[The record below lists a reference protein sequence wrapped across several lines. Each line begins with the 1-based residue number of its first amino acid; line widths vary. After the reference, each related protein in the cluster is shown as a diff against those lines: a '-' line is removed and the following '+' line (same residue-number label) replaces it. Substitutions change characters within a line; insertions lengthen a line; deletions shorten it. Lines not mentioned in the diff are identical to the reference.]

1 MLQKQKI
8 DNILKKIE
16 KSWSRDAIAWYRTNK
31 RVLPWRKRENQ
42 NFYSIWISEVMLQQT
57 GVNTVIPYYE
67 KFKKK
72 WPDLQ
77 SFQSA
82 KFDEIMMIWQG
93 LGYYNRAKNLYNASR
108 IIHNFDLTKYDELLK
123 IPGIGK
129 YTASA
134 IIAILYDRKIGVI
147 DTNIIRVFSRVFS
160 INFRDSSNK
169 NLIEDIAYKLSPQTN
184 NKVYCQSLMDLGSL
198 ICKKKPVCKICPV
211 SSYCNSFNSE
221 DRFDFKVKKIKP
233 KKEGIVF
240 FIKYKNKIYLEK
252 SKDKFLHG
260 LMRFPTTKFSDRIL
274 GKSLNVTS
282 RSKIWLKS
290 KKIEI
295 RGKYIGFVNHQ
306 FTNFYLKL
314 LIVKIN
320 LKSKNNNKLN
330 GIWINEQE
338 ISSYPFSR
346 LMEKVQTVVMGLDD
360 KNL

>member
-8 DNILKKIE
+8 DNKLKKIE
-16 KSWSRDAIAWYRTNK
+16 KFWSRDVIAWYKTNK

-57 GVNTVIPYYE
+57 GVNAVIPYYE

-72 WPDLQ
+72 WPDLR

-82 KFDEIMMIWQG
+82 KFNEIMMMWQG
-93 LGYYNRAKNLYNASR
+93 LGYYNRAKNLYNASK
-108 IIHNFDLTKYDELLK
+108 IINKFDLKKYDELLK

-134 IIAILYDRKIGVI
+134 IIAILYDQKIGVI
-147 DTNIIRVFSRVFS
+147 DTNVIRVFSRVFS
-160 INFRDSSNK
+160 MNFRDSSNK

-198 ICKKKPVCKICPV
+198 ICKKKPICKICPV
-211 SSYCNSFNSE
+211 GIHCNSFNSE
-221 DRFDFKVKKIKP
+221 DRFDLKAKKIKP

-252 SKDKFLHG
+252 SEDKFLHG
-260 LMRFPTTKFSDRIL
+260 LMRFPTTEFSDIIL

-282 RSKIWLKS
+282 RSNIWLRS
-290 KKIEI
+290 KKIDI
-295 RGKYIGFVNHQ
+295 KGKYIGFINHQ

-314 LIVKIN
+314 LIVKIHI
-320 LKSKNNNKLN
+320 KSKNNNRLN
-330 GIWINEQE
+330 GMWINEQE

-346 LMEKVQTVVMGLDD
+346 LMEKVQTVAMGIDD
-360 KNL
+360 

>member
-8 DNILKKIE
+8 DNKLKKIE
-16 KSWSRDAIAWYRTNK
+16 RSWSTDVIAWYRKNK

-57 GVNTVIPYYE
+57 NVNTVIPYYE

-72 WPDLQ
+72 WPDLR

-93 LGYYNRAKNLYNASR
+93 LGYYNRAKNLYSASKV
-108 IIHNFDLTKYDELLK
+108 IHNFDLKRYDELLK

-147 DTNIIRVFSRVFS
+147 DTNIKRVFSRVFS
-160 INFRDSSNK
+160 VNFRDSSNK
-169 NLIEDIAYKLSPQTN
+169 NFIEDIAYKLSPYTN
-184 NKVYCQSLMDLGSL
+184 NKLYCQSLMDLGSL
-198 ICKKKPVCKICPV
+198 ICKKKPVCKTCPV
-211 SSYCNSFNSE
+211 SSHCNSFNSE
-221 DRFDFKVKKIKP
+221 DRFDLKVKKIKP

-240 FIKYKNKIYLEK
+240 FIKYKKKIYLEK
-252 SKDKFLHG
+252 SEDNFLYG
-260 LMRFPTTKFSDRIL
+260 LMRFPTTEFSDTIL
-274 GKSLNVTS
+274 GKTLNVTS

-290 KKIEI
+290 KKILKK
-295 RGKYIGFVNHQ
+295 GKYIGSVNHQ

-314 LIVKIN
+314 LIVKIDI
-320 LKSKNNNKLN
+320 KSKNNNKLN
-330 GIWINEQE
+330 GIWINEQD

-346 LMEKVQTVVMGLDD
+346 LMEKVQTVAMGLDD
-360 KNL
+360 